1 MWKHMKD
8 ALSLSDEVKEYAM
21 KQIQS
26 QYKNKLYHLHQLYLK
41 KKGRPKNVSPDDWN
55 WLINNKWSD
64 LKFQERSLKNKVNRS
79 KQEMKSITGTKSIV
93 QKAFEMKQE
102 SKADEWPNAMEVWKA
117 TRMRSNGTWCIPNG
131 EQIMVSKKIFYRI
144 YVVIKYKTLIIYVV
158 CDILYIVAI
167 FFMC

>member
-1 MWKHMKD
+1 MQNLERKKKGLWQKEKNIDIQFPPPFYKICGKHAKYFKSEAQVCIRQKAPLQVNSWSEITKDDVDEMWKHMKD

-64 LKFQERSLKNKVNRS
+64 LKFQERSFKNKVN
-79 KQEMKSITGTKSIV
+79 
-93 QKAFEMKQE
+93 
-102 SKADEWPNAMEVWKA
+102 
-117 TRMRSNGTWCIPNG
+117 
-131 EQIMVSKKIFYRI
+131 
-144 YVVIKYKTLIIYVV
+144 
-158 CDILYIVAI
+158 
-167 FFMC
+167 